1 MQVEM
6 QGDAVAMAI
15 DLVQEGCDTEVPLVL
30 VLGVVSTDPAARGGL
45 C

>member
-1 MQVEM
+1 MLVEK
-6 QGDAVAMAI
+6 QGDAVTMAI
-15 DLVQEGCDTEVPLVL
+15 GLVQEGCDTEVPLVL